1 MNPQEHFEAA
11 RANMQLSQVLKSCQN
26 QILHEK
32 RSSFTNGMLVAAFIL
47 CGVIGGFEVLGA
59 LHFFGGCK

>member
-1 MNPQEHFEAA
+1 MNPQEHFEAGT
-11 RANMQLSQVLKSCQN
+11 QPSQTVQSCQDK
-26 QILHEK
+26 ILLEK
-32 RSSFTNGMLVAAFIL
+32 RYSFTNGMLVAAFIL

>member
-1 MNPQEHFEAA
+1 
-11 RANMQLSQVLKSCQN
+11 MQLSQVLKSCQN